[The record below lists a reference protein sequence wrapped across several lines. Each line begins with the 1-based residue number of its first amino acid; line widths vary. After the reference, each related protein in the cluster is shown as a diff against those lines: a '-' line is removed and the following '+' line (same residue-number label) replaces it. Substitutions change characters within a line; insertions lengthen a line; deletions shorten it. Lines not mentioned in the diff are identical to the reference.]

1 VIVIGSLLDG
11 SQRRPGVYKTATLA
25 ATKRQPAEKLPIFGR
40 HPANFAWHKSP
51 SNDGELTLMFSVL
64 SLLSGAALAGLVYGF
79 SFLPSATLT
88 RCDDIE
94 CTGEDRSGADMTADA
109 TKSVSEPDVT

>member
-1 VIVIGSLLDG
+1 
-11 SQRRPGVYKTATLA
+11 
-25 ATKRQPAEKLPIFGR
+25 
-40 HPANFAWHKSP
+40 
-51 SNDGELTLMFSVL
+51 MFSVL
-64 SLLSGAALAGLVYGF
+64 SLLSGAALASLIYGF

-109 TKSVSEPDVT
+109 SESASERDVS